1 MLDSEIFDGFSI
13 QFDFFDV
20 NIFIRLIFSFNFK
33 RFSIFKIQSCIL
45 HTWTSDLIFIRTR
58 RNMISVAGL
67 DGTAPK
73 GTVAPGKVFPVFSV
87 SLVGLTYFA
96 KLSNI

>member
-1 MLDSEIFDGFSI
+1 MLDTEIFDGFSI

-45 HTWTSDLIFIRTR
+45 H
-58 RNMISVAGL
+58 A
-67 DGTAPK
+67 
-73 GTVAPGKVFPVFSV
+73 
-87 SLVGLTYFA
+87 
-96 KLSNI
+96 

>member
-1 MLDSEIFDGFSI
+1 
-13 QFDFFDV
+13 
-20 NIFIRLIFSFNFK
+20 
-33 RFSIFKIQSCIL
+33 
-45 HTWTSDLIFIRTR
+45 
-58 RNMISVAGL
+58 MISVAGL

-87 SLVGLTYFA
+87 PLVGLKCFD